1 MKTSKSVHIP
11 PLRYFQLIELVKFY
25 KPSTILEV
33 GCWNGEHGL
42 QMCKAALSSHE
53 SSVHY
58 TGYDLFE
65 EGTSV
70 LDEKELNSKSR
81 TIKDKIALKFDALT
95 MEFPHRFTYK
105 LIRGDTNYTMKEHVV
120 DFAFLDGGHS
130 VGTVQNDY
138 AKSNMSKVIV
148 FDDYFTEDVEGHIPE
163 VSYLGTNVVVDAILD
178 KAKWVFPSNDPVR
191 EGGITHLAV
200 IVNEG
205 AAPPNKDVLLVPLII
220 SNG

>member
-1 MKTSKSVHIP
+1 M
-11 PLRYFQLIELVKFY
+11 ELVKFY
-25 KPSTILEV
+25 KPSTMLEV
-33 GCWNGEHGL
+33 GCWDGEHGT
-42 QMCKAALSSHE
+42 QMCMAALASHD
-53 SSVHY
+53 SNVHY
-58 TGYDLFE
+58 TMESISEAFNKCFVSDFIF
-65 EGTSV
+65 SI
-70 LDEKELNSKSR
+70 SR

-205 AAPPNKDVLLVPLII
+205 AAPPNKDVLLVPLLI